1 MVLIGRELIRVRLRR
16 KHWTELEALADG
28 DACAARVAEL
38 NVHQS
43 IGVLE
48 QHPAIK
54 KAIVE
59 RGLTI
64 HGLIY
69 DLATGQLKVLEQTGG
84 KTNMNNVVITSG
96 ELKEA

>member
-1 MVLIGRELIRVRLRR
+1 MRVRLRR
-16 KHWTELEALADG
+16 KHWTELEALADS

-43 IGVLE
+43 IDVLE

-84 KTNMNNVVITSG
+84 KTNMSNMVVTSG
-96 ELKEA
+96 EVKET